1 MQFVKKNDLTNEWER
16 KCLKHANDMFE
27 KVSILLN
34 VEKYRTLH
42 KISIKA
48 FYCKMSIRYKN
59 GFATENIYLY

>member
-34 VEKYRTLH
+34 VEK
-42 KISIKA
+42 IE
-48 FYCKMSIRYKN
+48 N
-59 GFATENIYLY
+59 FAQNIYQSFLL